1 MSGKGALD
9 PRGTLGKDGDEGPAL
24 GGVCPDAVWPGLS
37 GVLGGWARL
46 TKSSPDESDSL
57 SDSGILRS
65 LDGTRI
71 DCVIFDSF
79 AGKQVSSNF
88 TS

>member
-1 MSGKGALD
+1 MSGQGALE
-9 PRGTLGKDGDEGPAL
+9 PLSAWGGEMGGLRGLTLWHL
-24 GGVCPDAVWPGLS
+24 CGVDPDAGRPV
-37 GVLGGWARL
+37 GGWARL

-57 SDSGILRS
+57 SDSGIWWL
-65 LDGTRI
+65 LNGTRTGHAN
-71 DCVIFDSF
+71 FNSF